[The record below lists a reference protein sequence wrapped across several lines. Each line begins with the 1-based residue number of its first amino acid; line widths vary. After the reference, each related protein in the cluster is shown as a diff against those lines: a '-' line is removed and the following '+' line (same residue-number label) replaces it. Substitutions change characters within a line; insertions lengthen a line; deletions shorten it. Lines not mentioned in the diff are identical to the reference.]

1 MILTVSG
8 HRLQLSGNQGAV
20 VSLLVRERR
29 KLTGN
34 ELQVV
39 GGQYWCK
46 RISEVRMVLGCV
58 CHKGDCQAEVHI
70 KNETV
75 PGETYDRY
83 WIAKQKTQDEVE
95 ALARELFTPVDTI
108 VEQVRPVDA
117 IAAKPSV
124 PVDSI
129 QLKMWGEKIRG
140 ILKEKQ
146 GQPWRV
152 HERTG

>member
-1 MILTVSG
+1 MILNVSG
-8 HRLQLSGNQGAV
+8 HRLPLSTNQGNI

-39 GGQYWCK
+39 GGQDWRK
-46 RISEVRMVLGCV
+46 RISEVRKLLGCE
-58 CHKGDCQAEVHI
+58 CHKALCQAMLHI

-95 ALARELFTPVDTI
+95 TLAREVFTPVDTI
-108 VEQVRPVDA
+108 VKQVQPVDA
-117 IAAKPSV
+117 IAAKPSG